1 MTARR
6 VVVTGLGVICALG
19 HNLAEVWCALRAGR
33 SGIGPIRSLDVS
45 NLRFQNGAEVREYD
59 RSEEH
64 TSELQSRPHLVCRL
78 LLEKKKHLSKIPIS
92 QPTLE
97 LLILATRNAIYVV
110 SAKAEGLK
118 YCHSTTDAVATSIT
132 AVPCRPPTAV

>member
-59 RSEEH
+59 TGKHFGSGAD
-64 TSELQSRPHLVCRL
+64 L
-78 LLEKKKHLSKIPIS
+78 LDRFAQFALIS
-92 QPTLE
+92 ARE
-97 LLILATRNAIYVV
+97 
-110 SAKAEGLK
+110 
-118 YCHSTTDAVATSIT
+118 AVADSGVTLTPEYAT
-132 AVPCRPPTAV
+132 ASRAEISAN

>member
-78 LLEKKKHLSKIPIS
+78 LLEKKKHLSLVANSSFNSINREGNS
-92 QPTLE
+92 L
-97 LLILATRNAIYVV
+97 NVV
-110 SAKAEGLK
+110 NCCSGKRGGW
-118 YCHSTTDAVATSIT
+118 S
-132 AVPCRPPTAV
+132 